1 MRQKHI
7 EKKNK
12 EEQRKRKKNK
22 KIKLVK
28 TNKQKCY
35 VVGKPNRYLGSD
47 CSNDCSAYG
56 KPPSWKS
63 AYM

>member
-1 MRQKHI
+1 M
-7 EKKNK
+7 EL
-12 EEQRKRKKNK
+12 K
-22 KIKLVK
+22 KIKNKNVKASK